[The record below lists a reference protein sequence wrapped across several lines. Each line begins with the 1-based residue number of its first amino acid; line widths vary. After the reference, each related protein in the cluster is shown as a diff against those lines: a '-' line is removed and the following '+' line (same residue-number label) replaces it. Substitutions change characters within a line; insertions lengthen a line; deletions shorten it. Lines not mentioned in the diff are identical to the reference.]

1 MTAKYFSNAL
11 GGIDESY
18 IYEAITYT
26 AKRKSNVFLKWG
38 AMVAC
43 FCLVI
48 GIAFRV
54 AVGFVPNQAADIFRE
69 GYLVEIFDE
78 SELPAK
84 YDGKILAFNLDFE
97 EYELYYKADGSA
109 ENTADWYSLLSYK
122 YDPRGKIL
130 LHCMFGDSTV
140 DDWKVSSIFTKD
152 ATKLE
157 IINGIE
163 VQIARNEFSLQY
175 EYWHYAIFEYD
186 GVVYDV
192 RVQSDEP
199 GYVYEVLGMMIN
211 AE

>member
-1 MTAKYFSNAL
+1 MTTKYFSNAL
-11 GGIDESY
+11 GGIDEGY
-18 IYEAITYT
+18 IYEAITYN

-38 AMVAC
+38 AIAAC

-54 AVGFVPNQAADIFRE
+54 AVGFVPNQATDIFRE
-69 GYLVEIFDE
+69 GNFIEISDE
-78 SELPAK
+78 SELPAQ
-84 YDGKILAFNLDFE
+84 YDGKLLGFNLGFE
-97 EYELYYKADGSA
+97 KYELYYRVDGSA

-130 LHCMFGDSTV
+130 LHCMFGDATV
-140 DDWKVSSIFTKD
+140 EDWKVSSVFTKD
-152 ATKLE
+152 ATRRDV
-157 IINGIE
+157 INGVE

-192 RVQSDEP
+192 RVQSDDP
-199 GYVYEVLGMMIN
+199 GYVYDVLRTMIS